1 MFTTLTDSSNIRD
14 WSSHRPSNGSI
25 DLFLKWDLSS
35 TSCVLPPS
43 SIYTHDDLI
52 WWHSNSNR
60 FNEIME
66 WRSTQEV
73 DSTESKRQAE
83 WERFYFIF
91 FCVFCEVFQS
101 LHWSLLLEQSEDT
114 IITTILL
121 QWLCSACL
129 SLERAI
135 SCAQLSCQIAVFGP
149 VVVVWYVCVWHGH
162 ECLVYSK
169 CQCSSDWKLYVDD
182 LLIPSDA
189 RELWSIDVWTS
200 SLKRFEDREKIPQP
214 LETHLTVSTS
224 HRILSIYSF
233 HKLPEKKKSLHR
245 NISAHCVPEIYNNS
259 TLEIS
264 LVIFWT
270 SALCSRRNVAAHH
283 LITEPIPF
291 IGPSNY
297 LSGSTKSVRSGAQRR
312 TTHCTWGHLKAMV
325 CFFDS
330 IY

>member
-1 MFTTLTDSSNIRD
+1 
-14 WSSHRPSNGSI
+14 
-25 DLFLKWDLSS
+25 
-35 TSCVLPPS
+35 
-43 SIYTHDDLI
+43 
-52 WWHSNSNR
+52 
-60 FNEIME
+60 ME

-73 DSTESKRQAE
+73 DSAESTRQAE

-91 FCVFCEVFQS
+91 FVVFCEVFQS

-149 VVVVWYVCVWHGH
+149 VCCGVIRVCVVWTWMSRLQQMSMFFRLEIVCRWPLNSIRRERALIDRRVDVVAQAIERRFHNH
-162 ECLVYSK
+162 SK
-169 CQCSSDWKLYVDD
+169 LIWPFQHPIASCRSIHSTNSPKKNLSS
-182 LLIPSDA
+182 
-189 RELWSIDVWTS
+189 
-200 SLKRFEDREKIPQP
+200 
-214 LETHLTVSTS
+214 ST
-224 HRILSIYSF
+224 
-233 HKLPEKKKSLHR
+233 
-245 NISAHCVPEIYNNS
+245 HCVPEIYNNS

-270 SALCSRRNVAAHH
+270 SALCSRRSSSSSHH
-283 LITEPIPF
+283 RADSIHRAIEL
-291 IGPSNY
+291 
-297 LSGSTKSVRSGAQRR
+297 SVRIDKKCPEWSAKKN
-312 TTHCTWGHLKAMV
+312 TTHCTWRHLKAMV